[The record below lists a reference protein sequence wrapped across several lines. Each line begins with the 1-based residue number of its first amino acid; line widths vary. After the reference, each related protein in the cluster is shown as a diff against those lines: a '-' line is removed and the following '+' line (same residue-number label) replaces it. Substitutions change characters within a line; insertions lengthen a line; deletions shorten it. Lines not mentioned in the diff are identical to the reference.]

1 MLGKVIASSVLAI
14 ALLAPSGTASA
25 HWDRDF
31 YQNYIQHIF
40 EKYNIKIHDQA
51 IEKIT
56 WKDQAPGHSEKP
68 AAPESAVPEEENPV
82 ASEPAASEVI
92 TETEE
97 PIEEVE
103 SPAEQVE
110 APAVTAEETAEPQMN
125 TEEQTTQNVTSTDE
139 LGSFEAQVIELTNQE
154 RSKYGLPALQADSEL
169 SAVAEEKS
177 ADMASNQYFSHTSP
191 TYGSPFDMMKSYGI
205 DYRSAGE
212 NIAMGQQT
220 PEQVVTAW
228 MNSEGHRQN
237 ILSTTYTHIGVGY
250 VENGNYWTLMFI
262 GK

>member
-31 YQNYIQHIF
+31 YQNYIQHIL
-40 EKYNIKIHDQA
+40 EKYNIIIHDQA

-56 WKDQAPGHSEKP
+56 WKDQAPVHTEKP
-68 AAPESAVPEEENPV
+68 AAPETAVPEEEK
-82 ASEPAASEVI
+82 PAASKPATSEVI

-103 SPAEQVE
+103 SPAE
-110 APAVTAEETAEPQMN
+110 TAEETAEPQMN

-139 LGSFEAQVIELTNQE
+139 PGSFEAQIIELTNQE
-154 RSKYGLPALQADSEL
+154 RSKFGLPALQADSEL
-169 SAVAEEKS
+169 SAVADEKS
-177 ADMASNQYFSHTSP
+177 ADMANNQYFSHTSP

-220 PEQVVTAW
+220 P
-228 MNSEGHRQN
+228 
-237 ILSTTYTHIGVGY
+237 
-250 VENGNYWTLMFI
+250 
-262 GK
+262 